1 VILNTHHT
9 HPWNLSPKEAI
20 LLQQELRQQVK
31 VEVFNS
37 DLRFVGGIDV
47 GFRDEKARAAVAILS
62 FPEMQLVEQV
72 TAESAIPFPYVPG
85 LLSFRE
91 APVILA
97 AMEQLPFLPDVFML
111 DGQGIAHPRRFGIA
125 SHLGVL
131 LDMPTIG
138 CAKSLLVGR
147 WDGLAETAG
156 SLAELMDGE
165 EKIGMAVRTKD
176 KCKPIIVSIGHRM
189 DIDSAVRL
197 VLACG
202 RGYRLPEPTRWAH
215 RIASVL

>member
-1 VILNTHHT
+1 MILNTHHT

-20 LLQQELRQQVK
+20 LLQQELRQQVT
-31 VEVFNS
+31 VEAFNPT
-37 DLRFVGGIDV
+37 LRFVGGIDV

-147 WDGLAETAG
+147 WNGLAETAG

-215 RIASVL
+215 RLASKK